1 MPEELAGS
9 TVAAPSTTPPAA
21 TATPAPSAA
30 PAFSWDTLNL
40 SPDNLN
46 LVRDRQWKGI
56 DDSITS
62 YRNLEKL
69 SGVPPDRLLKLP
81 TDKDGP
87 DAWKPIFQ
95 RLGMPE
101 TADKYT
107 VPLPEGDKGEFAKMA
122 REWFHGANM
131 TQAQVTKVAEHWN
144 TFQAEQAKAQQE
156 AVETRNLADVG
167 ELKKVWGA
175 DYDTNSQVVDK
186 AAEAFGM
193 TQPILDALKQ
203 AAGPKLAMEFLHN
216 VGKKLGVEDATVPG
230 LNSKGE
236 TVAMT
241 PEMAK
246 AELTRLRNDKT
257 FAQLFASPDP
267 QQRMQARDRMD
278 RLARMAAPGVTAVD
292 TKLTA

>member
-1 MPEELAGS
+1 MPDEPAGS
-9 TVAAPSTTPPAA
+9 TAIAPAA
-21 TATPAPSAA
+21 TAPATTTPAPTVTAPPTTSAT
-30 PAFSWDTLNL
+30 PAFSWDTSGL

-107 VPLPEGDKGEFAKMA
+107 VPLPEGDKGEFAKVA

-131 TQAQVTKVAEHWN
+131 TQAQVTKVAEQWN
-144 TFQAEQAKAQQE
+144 TFQAEQGVA
-156 AVETRNLADVG
+156 N
-167 ELKKVWGA
+167 
-175 DYDTNSQVVDK
+175 
-186 AAEAFGM
+186 
-193 TQPILDALKQ
+193 
-203 AAGPKLAMEFLHN
+203 FLCC
-216 VGKKLGVEDATVPG
+216 EYYF
-230 LNSKGE
+230 SI
-236 TVAMT
+236 
-241 PEMAK
+241 
-246 AELTRLRNDKT
+246 
-257 FAQLFASPDP
+257 F
-267 QQRMQARDRMD
+267 
-278 RLARMAAPGVTAVD
+278 
-292 TKLTA
+292 